1 MAATKNKNEPNE
13 FDNDIKSQNRNAG
26 EHRRHF
32 IYRTTKKIFEKKM
45 KKRTKRRPMKSKKK
59 SKRSNCRTLYKVNDD
74 NDDDD
79 EMCTV
84 IF

>member
-32 IYRTTKKIFEKKM
+32 IYKTTKNFFWKNEETDEAEADEK
-45 KKRTKRRPMKSKKK
+45 
-59 SKRSNCRTLYKVNDD
+59 
-74 NDDDD
+74 
-79 EMCTV
+79 
-84 IF
+84 

>member
-32 IYRTTKKIFEKKM
+32 IYRTTKKILKKM

>member
-1 MAATKNKNEPNE
+1 
-13 FDNDIKSQNRNAG
+13 
-26 EHRRHF
+26 
-32 IYRTTKKIFEKKM
+32 
-45 KKRTKRRPMKSKKK
+45 MKSKKK